1 MQPVLPS
8 WFKQRQG
15 KAEPA
20 GENTYRLTA
29 PNMGEAFIRIQRD
42 NSGKWSASLRETSE
56 GPDLELSAPEWENE
70 PEAWQAAFEYYR
82 TALVV

>member
-1 MQPVLPS
+1 MQLILPS

-20 GENTYRLTA
+20 GENIYRLTA
-29 PNMGEAFIRIQRD
+29 PNMGEAFIRIQPAP
-42 NSGKWSASLRETSE
+42 NGKWSAYLRGAAE
-56 GPDLELSAPEWENE
+56 GPDLEASAPELDTA

-82 TALVV
+82 TTLLI